1 MKILAWD
8 IENRP
13 GQAYIWTPFPDYI
26 PIQQITQASDIMC
39 FAARWVDKKQVM
51 FKSEF
56 HDGREAMLNSLWS
69 LLDEADALVSWNGA
83 AFDTKHANR
92 AFLAAGM
99 TPPSPVKEIDLLR
112 VARQR
117 FKFMSNKLDFVA
129 QQLGLGSKTAHEGFA
144 LWKAC
149 MDGDEK
155 AWARMRKYNK
165 QDVNLLIPLYE
176 LLSPWVKSMPNANE
190 HGIRCTRPACLSE
203 RIQLRGTDVTQA
215 GVYQRFQCL
224 DCGGWGR
231 FAKRVAT
238 LGETRPL

>member
-13 GQAYIWTPFPDYI
+13 GEAYIWTPFPDFI
-26 PIQQITQASDIMC
+26 PITQIKSSTEIMC
-39 FAARWVDKKQVM
+39 FAARWVDKKPVTFM
-51 FKSEF
+51 SEY
-56 HDGREAMLNSLWS
+56 HDGREAMLNGLWS

-83 AFDTKHANR
+83 GFDTKHANR

-99 TPPSPVKEIDLLR
+99 TPPSPVKEIDLLQ
-112 VARQR
+112 VARR
-117 FKFMSNKLDFVA
+117 KFKFMSNKLDFVA
-129 QQLGLGSKTAHEGFA
+129 QQLGLGAKTAHEGFG
-144 LWKAC
+144 LWLAC
-149 MDGDEK
+149 MEGDPR
-155 AWARMRKYNK
+155 AWARMKRYNK

-176 LLSPWVKSMPNANE
+176 KLKPWIKNHPNVAE
-190 HGIRCTRPACLSE
+190 HGVNCSRCNSS
-203 RIQLRGTDVTQA
+203 RIQLRGTDTTQA

-231 FAKRVAT
+231 FAKRLAP

>member
-26 PIQQITQASDIMC
+26 PITQITQSSEMMC
-39 FAARWVDKKQVM
+39 FAARWVDKKQVT

-56 HDGREAMLNSLWS
+56 HDGRQAMLESLWS
-69 LLDEADALVSWNGA
+69 LMDEADALLSWNGA
-83 AFDTKHANR
+83 GFDTKHANR

-117 FKFMSNKLDFVA
+117 FKFMSNKLDYVA
-129 QQLGLGSKTAHEGFA
+129 QSLGLGSKTAHEGFG
-144 LWKAC
+144 LWLAC
-149 MDGDEK
+149 MEGDPK
-155 AWARMRKYNK
+155 AWARMRRYNK
-165 QDVNLLIPLYE
+165 QDVNLLIPIYE
-176 LLSPWVKSMPNANE
+176 YFKPWIKTHPNVAE
-190 HGIRCTRPACLSE
+190 HGVACSRCNSS
-203 RIQLRGTDVTQA
+203 RIQLRGTDTTQA

-231 FAKRVAT
+231 FSKRLGP